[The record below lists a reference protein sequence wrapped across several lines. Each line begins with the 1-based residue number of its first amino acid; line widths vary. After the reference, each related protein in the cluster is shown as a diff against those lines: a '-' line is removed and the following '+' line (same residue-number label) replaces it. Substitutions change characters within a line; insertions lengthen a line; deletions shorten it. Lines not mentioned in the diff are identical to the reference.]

1 TPTMAL
7 EWVISWLTL
16 CLGLSLATTEV
27 IFVSSYSLDHSI
39 INVLFLHKLE
49 VELSH
54 SNQFCST
61 WGNYHFRTFDGD
73 FFQLPFNCN
82 YIFTSHCEVYGH
94 IAAKLG
100 LDIMWNQDDSLWVE
114 LNAKFKNK
122 TCGLCGDFNG
132 VSFTVE
138 YYGEAWKV
146 NGPTEICEEI
156 PKAEQTCS
164 SQTDL
169 CEKLLSGPAFMS
181 CQNLIETDSFIQACA
196 KDLCNCNSNSS
207 SCLCSTVSEYS
218 RQCAHAGGNPQQWKK
233 AQLCGRSC
241 PFNMEYK
248 ECGSPCTDTCSNPQ
262 RSLICEDH
270 CIDGCFCPPGTVF
283 DDVTQSGCVANEQCS
298 CLHNA
303 KPYKPGATY
312 TKACHECTCT
322 KGEWSCKDTGCPG
335 ICSILAGSHI
345 STYDEKTYT
354 FHGDCTYVLSKETNG
369 TFSVLGDLVQC
380 AKSDKSTCLTAVTL
394 MLPKHMM
401 IVVDANGQVFYNKLI
416 SQLPFILDDIV
427 VFQPSTFFIVIHTSY
442 GLDLEIQLIPIMQ
455 VYIKVSVSNKGKLKG
470 LCGDFND
477 VGTDDFKTANG
488 LIEGTA
494 GTFANTWRGRANCA
508 DVTTT
513 VGDPCTLSTNTE
525 KYANHWCSLLSDRNG
540 TFAKCHSEV
549 HPESYQSCIYDTC
562 ICENS
567 EECMCAA
574 LSSYVHAC
582 AAVGVLLSEWRPSV
596 CLKYISHCPSTFV
609 YDYQMKSCGRT
620 CRSLSQSDLT
630 CGVEFT
636 PVDGCGCA
644 EGTYLNDKKECV
656 PASQC
661 PCYMGDTVIRPKQV
675 VMLTG
680 LPCSC
685 HDGKLKCTG
694 TCVDPMVFFSC
705 SSAKPGDKG
714 VECQQSCQT
723 LDTECVS
730 TQCVSGCVC
739 PAGLLSDGK
748 RGCIKEEDCPCP
760 YNGQSYN
767 PGRTLTVDCNTC
779 TCKNRKWECTDHECD
794 GTCTIYGEGHYIT
807 FDEKKFSF
815 RGDCG
820 YILSQD
826 YCGDGMNGTFRVQT
840 ESTTCG
846 TTERICSSV
855 IKLFLGN
862 KEIILSKDDV
872 KVIQQSKGVDIPYHI
887 RTMGIY
893 LVIEAKN
900 GVVVIWNK
908 ETTLMVKLSS
918 AFKGRVCGL
927 CGNYDG
933 NLKNDLTTRSKE
945 VVVEAFEFGNSWK
958 VSSTCSNA
966 NPQKNPCSLYSHRQ
980 AWAIK
985 HCSIINSQ
993 VFAACHSKVDPES
1006 YYDACMR
1013 DTCACNSGGDCN
1025 CFCSAVATYAAHCN
1039 KAGACV
1045 RWRTPTICPLFCD
1058 YYNPDGRCDWHYEP
1072 CGRHCMKTCRN
1083 PTGVC
1088 SKEVPALEGCYPQCP
1103 PERSYLEENTM
1114 KCVPKVECG
1123 CYDDEGKHYAEGE
1136 NIPSKENSCTC
1147 LYKGHIY
1154 RYGEKIYDTHDGDG
1168 MCITAVCGKNGSITR
1183 KMKTCITTPP
1193 TPSTTAFTFVTPGK
1207 LVDITVHVSSISVGW
1222 ISNLPTTTL
1231 ITERPTTTP
1240 VTEKPTTT
1248 PVTEGPTTTT
1258 TTITEKPT
1266 TTTVTEGP
1274 TTTTITEKP
1283 TTTTTTIT
1291 EKPNTTLITER
1302 PTTTPVTEKPT
1313 TTPVTEGPTTT
1324 PITERPTTTPIT
1336 ERPTTTPI
1344 TERPTTTPVTE
1355 KPSTATTVTDC
1366 FVCRWSDWIN
1376 NHYPDSTQDGGDFEP
1391 LNKITDPN
1399 LNTCSKPL
1407 EIECRATQL
1416 KDAPLNALGQNVTC
1430 NSIDGFIC
1438 RNKDQVQPSFCYDY
1452 EIRVKCC
1459 INTCGKSTT
1468 TTEKSPPTTTV
1479 TEKPTTTTT
1488 TITEK
1493 PTTTTITEG
1502 PTTTVITEKSTIT
1515 EKPVTTSLTTQTKA
1529 TTTRPTTT
1537 TTTITEKP
1545 TATTITE
1552 GPTTT
1557 TITEKPTTTP
1567 TTEQPTTSTITEK
1580 TTTTPITERPT
1591 TTPITERPTTTPIT
1605 EKPSTATTVTD
1616 CFVCRWSDWINN
1628 HYPDPT
1634 QDGGDFEPL
1643 NKVTDPNLNTC
1654 SKPLEIECRATQL
1667 KDAPLNALGQNVT
1680 CNSIDGFICRN
1691 KDQVQPSFC
1700 YDYEIRVKCCINNC
1714 GKSTTTTEK
1723 SPPTTTVTE
1732 KPTTTTTTITEKPTT
1747 TTVMEGPT
1755 TITIT
1760 EKPTTTT
1767 TTITEKPTATTITE
1781 GPTTI
1786 TITEKPTTTTTTI
1799 TEKPTTTP
1807 TTERPTTP
1815 ITERPT
1821 TTLITER
1828 PTTTPISTT
1837 TEEPR
1842 TTPVT
1847 EKSTTTAIT
1856 ESPTTTT
1863 ISEKPT
1869 TTTVTEGP
1877 TTTTTTITEKPTTT
1891 PTTERPTTTP
1901 ITERPTTT
1909 PVTEK
1914 PTTTPVTEK
1923 PTTTLITERPTT
1935 TPVTEKPSTATT
1947 VTDCFVCRWSD
1958 WINNHYPDPTQ
1969 DGGDFEPLNK
1979 ITDPNLNTCSKPLE
1993 TECRATQLKDAPLN
2007 ALGQNVTCNSI
2018 DGFICR
2024 NKDQVQPSFCY
2035 DYEIRVKCCI
2045 NTCVTEK
2052 PTTTTT
2058 TITEKPTTTTVTE
2071 GPTTTTITEKPTT
2084 TTTTITEKP
2093 TTTTVTEGPTTTTIT
2108 EKPTTTTTTIT
2119 EKPTTTPTTERPTT
2133 PITERPTTTLIT
2145 ERPTTTPVTE
2155 KPTTTPVTEG
2165 PTTTTTTITEK
2176 PTATTITEGPT
2187 TTTITEKPTTTPTTE
2202 QPTTSTITE
2211 KTTTTLITER
2221 PTTTPVTEKP
2231 TTTPVTEGPTTTTT
2245 TITEKP
2251 TATTIT
2257 EGPTTTTITE
2267 KPTTTPTTEQPTTST
2282 ITEKTTT
2289 TPITERPTTTPITEK
2304 PSTAT
2309 TVTDCFVCRW
2319 SDWINNHY
2327 PDPTQDGGD
2336 FEPLNKI
2343 TDPNLNTC
2351 SKPLEIECRA
2361 TQLKDAPLNALGQNV
2376 TCNSIDGFI
2385 CRNKDQVQPSFCY
2398 DYEIRVKCCINN
2410 CGKSTTT
2417 TEKSPPTTTV
2427 TEKPTTTTTTITE
2440 KPTTTTVTEG
2450 PTTTTTTI
2458 TEKPTATTITEGPTT
2473 ITITEKPTTTTTTI
2487 TEKPTTTPTTERPT
2501 TPITERPT
2509 TTLITERP
2517 TTTPVT
2523 EKPTTTP
2530 VTEGHTTT
2538 TTTITEKPTATTIT
2552 ERPTT
2557 TPVTEKPSTATTV
2570 TDCFVCRW
2578 SDWINNH
2585 YPDPTQDGGD
2595 FEPLNKITDPNLNT
2609 CSKPLEI
2616 ECRATQ
2622 LKDAPLNALG
2632 QNVTCNSIDGFIC
2645 RNKDQVQPSFCYDY
2659 EIRVKCCINNCG
2671 KSTTTTEKSP
2681 PTTTVTEK
2689 PTTTTTTITEKP
2701 TTTTVTEGPT
2711 TTRITERPTTT
2722 QITERHTTTTAAEE
2736 PTTTTVTQ
2744 TASTTTTIITEK
2756 PIKEIACNSV
2766 FSLFFLTSF
2775 WSNCCVLPQIGSLMY
2790 NKTDGE
2796 GWCFTAYCSGSC
2808 IVEKLGRPCQTTTP
2822 SAPGTTTSGSLL
2834 KCLFCH
2840 MKHGESWKPNSC
2852 TTETCEGGKVI
2863 TEHVPCESVTMT
2875 LCENGWLPVRVY
2887 DEGGCCF
2894 HYDCRCVCS
2903 GWGDPHF
2910 ITFDGQYYSYQ
2921 KNCTH
2926 VLVKEIVPQHNFTVL
2941 IDTESCHAAGTCAKA
2956 LIVYYKEYVIIL
2968 SQERIPTTVNKV
2980 STATKKFVSLLS
2992 FFFVIPAI
3000 EAAVQFKGLFFSIE
3014 LPFSLFHSN
3023 TEGQCGTCD
3032 NNRQNDCRLPNGQI
3046 HSSCSEMGSHWRV
3059 PDKNK
3064 QYCGK
3069 PSPTP
3074 KPTPTPEKPCKAGI
3088 CEILTSKLFEKCHKV
3103 IPPKAFYEA
3112 CKSDVCHKLNSTLG
3126 CSSLE
3131 SYAMLCAEASV
3142 CVAWRNAT
3150 NGECGRRVLF
3160 QWCSNNV
3167 ISGVVVTLFLWIKNR
3182 FIVQGNCC
3190 CHSINCVQ
3198 SFKQLGE
3205 TWQNGCQQCGCD
3217 RDTQVVQCKPLTCPT
3232 EEPVTC
3238 TKDGEVLVN
3247 RTVDCC
3253 QKLTCTPRDNCQVNK
3268 STIRLKT
3275 KNCESISKV
3284 EIGSCGG
3291 SCGASSSMYS
3301 AESGKMMHL
3310 CSCCR
3315 EMATSKKE
3323 VEMKCADGSKIKHQ
3337 YISVDKCACPG
3348 SKP

>member
-1 TPTMAL
+1 
-7 EWVISWLTL
+7 
-16 CLGLSLATTEV
+16 
-27 IFVSSYSLDHSI
+27 
-39 INVLFLHKLE
+39 
-49 VELSH
+49 
-54 SNQFCST
+54 
-61 WGNYHFRTFDGD
+61 FDGD

-82 YIFTSHCEVYGH
+82 YIFTSHCEGSYEDFNIQIQRQEIDGVVTIQKVSMKLEGTVVEFVNNSVTVDEIPVTMPFSQAGISIEKSSSYVK
-94 IAAKLG
+94 IKAKLG

-132 VSFTVE
+132 AQVYDEFINKVSFTVE

-312 TKACHECTCT
+312 TKATCT

-416 SQLPFILDDIV
+416 SQLPFILV

-455 VYIKVSVSNKGKLKG
+455 SKHPFFSG

-549 HPESYQSCIYDTC
+549 HPESYQASCIYDTC

-661 PCYMGDTVIRPKQV
+661 PCYMGDTVIRPN
-675 VMLTG
+675 
-680 LPCSC
+680 SC

-1088 SKEVPALEGCYPQCP
+1088 SKEVPALEGTNGITKDRGYIFKDIQ
-1103 PERSYLEENTM
+1103 
-1114 KCVPKVECG
+1114 
-1123 CYDDEGKHYAEGE
+1123 
-1136 NIPSKENSCTC
+1136 
-1147 LYKGHIY
+1147 
-1154 RYGEKIYDTHDGDG
+1154 RY
-1168 MCITAVCGKNGSITR
+1168 
-1183 KMKTCITTPP
+1183 
-1193 TPSTTAFTFVTPGK
+1193 
-1207 LVDITVHVSSISVGW
+1207 ISE
-1222 ISNLPTTTL
+1222 SL
-1231 ITERPTTTP
+1231 
-1240 VTEKPTTT
+1240 K
-1248 PVTEGPTTTT
+1248 GPTTTT

-1459 INTCGKSTT
+1459 INTCG
-1468 TTEKSPPTTTV
+1468 
-1479 TEKPTTTTT
+1479 
-1488 TITEK
+1488 
-1493 PTTTTITEG
+1493 
-1502 PTTTVITEKSTIT
+1502 PTTTVITEK
-1515 EKPVTTSLTTQTKA
+1515 
-1529 TTTRPTTT
+1529 
-1537 TTTITEKP
+1537 
-1545 TATTITE
+1545 
-1552 GPTTT
+1552 
-1557 TITEKPTTTP
+1557 
-1567 TTEQPTTSTITEK
+1567 
-1580 TTTTPITERPT
+1580 
-1591 TTPITERPTTTPIT
+1591 
-1605 EKPSTATTVTD
+1605 
-1616 CFVCRWSDWINN
+1616 
-1628 HYPDPT
+1628 
-1634 QDGGDFEPL
+1634 
-1643 NKVTDPNLNTC
+1643 
-1654 SKPLEIECRATQL
+1654 
-1667 KDAPLNALGQNVT
+1667 
-1680 CNSIDGFICRN
+1680 
-1691 KDQVQPSFC
+1691 
-1700 YDYEIRVKCCINNC
+1700 
-1714 GKSTTTTEK
+1714 
-1723 SPPTTTVTE
+1723 
-1732 KPTTTTTTITEKPTT
+1732 
-1747 TTVMEGPT
+1747 
-1755 TITIT
+1755 
-1760 EKPTTTT
+1760 
-1767 TTITEKPTATTITE
+1767 
-1781 GPTTI
+1781 
-1786 TITEKPTTTTTTI
+1786 
-1799 TEKPTTTP
+1799 
-1807 TTERPTTP
+1807 
-1815 ITERPT
+1815 
-1821 TTLITER
+1821 
-1828 PTTTPISTT
+1828 
-1837 TEEPR
+1837 
-1842 TTPVT
+1842 
-1847 EKSTTTAIT
+1847 
-1856 ESPTTTT
+1856 
-1863 ISEKPT
+1863 
-1869 TTTVTEGP
+1869 
-1877 TTTTTTITEKPTTT
+1877 
-1891 PTTERPTTTP
+1891 
-1901 ITERPTTT
+1901 
-1909 PVTEK
+1909 
-1914 PTTTPVTEK
+1914 
-1923 PTTTLITERPTT
+1923 
-1935 TPVTEKPSTATT
+1935 
-1947 VTDCFVCRWSD
+1947 
-1958 WINNHYPDPTQ
+1958 
-1969 DGGDFEPLNK
+1969 
-1979 ITDPNLNTCSKPLE
+1979 
-1993 TECRATQLKDAPLN
+1993 
-2007 ALGQNVTCNSI
+2007 
-2018 DGFICR
+2018 
-2024 NKDQVQPSFCY
+2024 
-2035 DYEIRVKCCI
+2035 
-2045 NTCVTEK
+2045 
-2052 PTTTTT
+2052 
-2058 TITEKPTTTTVTE
+2058 
-2071 GPTTTTITEKPTT
+2071 
-2084 TTTTITEKP
+2084 
-2093 TTTTVTEGPTTTTIT
+2093 
-2108 EKPTTTTTTIT
+2108 
-2119 EKPTTTPTTERPTT
+2119 
-2133 PITERPTTTLIT
+2133 
-2145 ERPTTTPVTE
+2145 
-2155 KPTTTPVTEG
+2155 
-2165 PTTTTTTITEK
+2165 
-2176 PTATTITEGPT
+2176 
-2187 TTTITEKPTTTPTTE
+2187 
-2202 QPTTSTITE
+2202 
-2211 KTTTTLITER
+2211 

-2410 CGKSTTT
+2410 C
-2417 TEKSPPTTTV
+2417 
-2427 TEKPTTTTTTITE
+2427 
-2440 KPTTTTVTEG
+2440 
-2450 PTTTTTTI
+2450 
-2458 TEKPTATTITEGPTT
+2458 
-2473 ITITEKPTTTTTTI
+2473 
-2487 TEKPTTTPTTERPT
+2487 
-2501 TPITERPT
+2501 
-2509 TTLITERP
+2509 
-2517 TTTPVT
+2517 VT

-2659 EIRVKCCINNCG
+2659 EIRVKCCINNC
-2671 KSTTTTEKSP
+2671 
-2681 PTTTVTEK
+2681 V
-2689 PTTTTTTITEKP
+2689 
-2701 TTTTVTEGPT
+2701 
-2711 TTRITERPTTT
+2711 
-2722 QITERHTTTTAAEE
+2722 
-2736 PTTTTVTQ
+2736 
-2744 TASTTTTIITEK
+2744 
-2756 PIKEIACNSV
+2756 KEIACNSV

-2822 SAPGTTTSGSLL
+2822 SAPGTTTSGSVSTTQSGSTA
-2834 KCLFCH
+2834 CLFCH

-2992 FFFVIPAI
+2992 FFFVYFIITSSVMDLFLRIPAI

-3150 NGECGRRVLF
+3150 NGECEYKCPKNKVYKPCGPIIEPTFCHRSTEGCF
-3160 QWCSNNV
+3160 CSE
-3167 ISGVVVTLFLWIKNR
+3167 GTTLFSSKSDI
-3182 FIVQGNCC
+3182 
-3190 CHSINCVQ
+3190 CVT
-3198 SFKQLGE
+3198 S
-3205 TWQNGCQQCGCD
+3205 
-3217 RDTQVVQCKPLTCPT
+3217 CKL
-3232 EEPVTC
+3232 
-3238 TKDGEVLVN
+3238 
-3247 RTVDCC
+3247 
-3253 QKLTCTPRDNCQVNK
+3253 NK

-3337 YISVDKCACPG
+3337 YISVDKCACHKEN
-3348 SKP
+3348 SRTVYKKRQSEL

>member
-1 TPTMAL
+1 TGNTRQLGTPTMAL

-16 CLGLSLATTEV
+16 CLGLSLATT
-27 IFVSSYSLDHSI
+27 
-39 INVLFLHKLE
+39 

-82 YIFTSHCEVYGH
+82 YIFTSHCEGSYEDFNIQIQRQEIDGVVTIQKVSMKLEGTVVEFVNNSVTVDEIPVTMPFSQAGISIEKSSSYVK
-94 IAAKLG
+94 IKAKLG

-132 VSFTVE
+132 AQVYDEFINKGVSFTVE

-164 SQTDL
+164 SQ
-169 CEKLLSGPAFMS
+169 KLLSGPAFMS

-416 SQLPFILDDIV
+416 SQLPFILV

-680 LPCSC
+680 LPC
-685 HDGKLKCTG
+685 
-694 TCVDPMVFFSC
+694 C

-1136 NIPSKENSCTC
+1136 NIPSKENCQTCYCFSTKEQCRYDVQACTC

-1207 LVDITVHVSSISVGW
+1207 LVDITVHV
-1222 ISNLPTTTL
+1222 
-1231 ITERPTTTP
+1231 
-1240 VTEKPTTT
+1240 K
-1248 PVTEGPTTTT
+1248 
-1258 TTITEKPT
+1258 
-1266 TTTVTEGP
+1266 
-1274 TTTTITEKP
+1274 
-1283 TTTTTTIT
+1283 
-1291 EKPNTTLITER
+1291 
-1302 PTTTPVTEKPT
+1302 
-1313 TTPVTEGPTTT
+1313 
-1324 PITERPTTTPIT
+1324 RPTTTPIT

-1344 TERPTTTPVTE
+1344 TE

-1376 NHYPDSTQDGGDFEP
+1376 NHYPDPTQDGGDFEP

-1459 INTCGKSTT
+1459 INNCG
-1468 TTEKSPPTTTV
+1468 
-1479 TEKPTTTTT
+1479 
-1488 TITEK
+1488 
-1493 PTTTTITEG
+1493 
-1502 PTTTVITEKSTIT
+1502 
-1515 EKPVTTSLTTQTKA
+1515 
-1529 TTTRPTTT
+1529 PTTT

-1714 GKSTTTTEK
+1714 ER
-1723 SPPTTTVTE
+1723 PTTTPVTE
-1732 KPTTTTTTITEKPTT
+1732 KPTTTPVTE
-1747 TTVMEGPT
+1747 GH
-1755 TITIT
+1755 
-1760 EKPTTTT
+1760 TTTT

-1781 GPTTI
+1781 
-1786 TITEKPTTTTTTI
+1786 
-1799 TEKPTTTP
+1799 
-1807 TTERPTTP
+1807 
-1815 ITERPT
+1815 
-1821 TTLITER
+1821 R
-1828 PTTTPISTT
+1828 PTTTPVTEKPSTAT
-1837 TEEPR
+1837 TVTDCFVCRWSDWINNHYPDPTQDGGDFEPLNKITDPNLNTCSKPLETECRATQLKDAPLNALGQNVTCNSIDGFICRNKDQVQPSFCYDYEIRVKCCINNCEPR

-2045 NTCVTEK
+2045 NTCGKSTTTTEKSPPTTTVTEK

-2822 SAPGTTTSGSLL
+2822 SAPGTTTSGSVSTTQSGSTAASTFTGSTSPPSKDCPYL
-2834 KCLFCH
+2834 KPPRQ
-2840 MKHGESWKPNSC
+2840 HGESWKPNSC

-2894 HYDCRCVCS
+2894 HYDCVCS

-2980 STATKKFVSLLS
+2980 STVFINGKQVFPTYSNKDFIITSSVMDLFLR
-2992 FFFVIPAI
+2992 IPAI

-3150 NGECGRRVLF
+3150 NGECEYK
-3160 QWCSNNV
+3160 CP
-3167 ISGVVVTLFLWIKNR
+3167 KNKVYKPCGP
-3182 FIVQGNCC
+3182 IIEPTCNA
-3190 CHSINCVQ
+3190 SINCVQ

-3337 YISVDKCACPG
+3337 YISVDKCACHVTKCDEYMCWLAQVG
-3348 SKP
+3348 RHKTTQFE